1 MFLAS
6 AYWVQTTKRYINI
19 YIRKI
24 ETQTSYICTYIYI
37 LIQTLSSTVLTYVSS
52 KSKLNDCLLGGC
64 VERWGGGAGRGA
76 KVFAPVQDES
86 KSTS

>member
-1 MFLAS
+1 MTARVISEL
-6 AYWVQTTKRYINI
+6 YYKY
-19 YIRKI
+19 
-24 ETQTSYICTYIYI
+24 TYIYI
-37 LIQTLSSTVLTYVSS
+37 LTQTLLSTVLTYVSS

-64 VERWGGGAGRGA
+64 VERWGAGGGGRGAGRGA

>member
-1 MFLAS
+1 MTARVISEL
-6 AYWVQTTKRYINI
+6 YYKY
-19 YIRKI
+19 
-24 ETQTSYICTYIYI
+24 TYIYI
-37 LIQTLSSTVLTYVSS
+37 LTQTLLSTVLTYVSS

-64 VERWGGGAGRGA
+64 VERWGGRGA